1 MVTKEGAAYY
11 VVRIATENDYFG
23 KDDFRYPLKP
33 GVMVQAGIVTGERSV
48 LGYLMSPLTSSVPFA
63 LSER

>member
-11 VVRIATENDYFG
+11 VVRIATEKDYFG
-23 KDDFRYPLKP
+23 KDDFCHPLKP
-33 GVMVQAGIVTGERSV
+33 DVMVLAGIVTGERSV
-48 LGYLMSPLTSSVPFA
+48 LGYLMSPLTSSVPFV